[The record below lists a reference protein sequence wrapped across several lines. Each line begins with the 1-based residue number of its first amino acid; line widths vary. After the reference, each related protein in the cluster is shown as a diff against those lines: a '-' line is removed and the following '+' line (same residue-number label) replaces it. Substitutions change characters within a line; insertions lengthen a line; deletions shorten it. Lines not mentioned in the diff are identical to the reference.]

1 MPESIAAAEEPADGR
16 RLTIYVYGFQLLG
29 LLLVFPPVL
38 GFAINYWRHDHVRG
52 SPLYASHFS
61 WQMRTFWWM
70 VGVGGAAGTLM
81 AASQHFQQPMLALI
95 GGSTLLL
102 ASLWFTYRVVRGY
115 IALCADRPMPVK
127 AHSVP
132 GIGDA

>member
-1 MPESIAAAEEPADGR
+1 
-16 RLTIYVYGFQLLG
+16 
-29 LLLVFPPVL
+29 
-38 GFAINYWRHDHVRG
+38 
-52 SPLYASHFS
+52 
-61 WQMRTFWWM
+61 M

-115 IALCADRPMPVK
+115 IALCADRPMPAK

-132 GIGDA
+132 ETSDP